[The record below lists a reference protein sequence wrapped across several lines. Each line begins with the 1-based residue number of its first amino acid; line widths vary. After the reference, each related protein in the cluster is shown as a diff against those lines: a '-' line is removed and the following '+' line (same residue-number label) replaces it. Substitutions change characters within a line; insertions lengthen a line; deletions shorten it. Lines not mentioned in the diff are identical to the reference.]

1 VAYVTDAIGSLES
14 THKCAELP
22 IELAFA
28 RNGRSLAWSLVVTNH
43 PFVPLRHRAVRLLW
57 SAAVVSDI
65 GTWVQLIVVG
75 SLVAANTGSA
85 VQTGLVALAT
95 FAPQSIASPVGG
107 LLADRFDR
115 RKVFATALM
124 VQALVTTALAVTLG
138 VGVREP
144 AVLIL
149 LILLASAAG
158 ATGAPSYAAM
168 LPDLV
173 PPEELMAMVSL
184 GVYSWN
190 SGRIIGPLLGTALV
204 LVVGPAWTIGFNA
217 ASFVVLAVAVAMVR
231 RTFRPARSD
240 GTIFDRLV
248 GGWRTLRSTTGCFHG
263 VALLVL
269 YNLTIVPFIGLIP
282 IYLRADYGGGTGM
295 AGTVASAQG
304 AGAIIGGII
313 VSVLAHRHPRSLLIG
328 RLIVLLAFALGLY
341 ALAPNAAWVV
351 AASALLGGA
360 GAGFFIA
367 SSAIIQRDAP
377 AASRGRVMSIM
388 QAAMGVSYGVG
399 LLFIGSI
406 GDATNLHLA
415 FGVGAVLLLVGFGL
429 LTLRS
434 RHWRT
439 AVDGGRRPAVA
450 MA

>member
-1 VAYVTDAIGSLES
+1 M
-14 THKCAELP
+14 
-22 IELAFA
+22 
-28 RNGRSLAWSLVVTNH
+28 TNH

-124 VQALVTTALAVTLG
+124 MQALVTTALAVTLG
-138 VGVREP
+138 AGVRTP

-231 RTFRPARSD
+231 RTFRPTRAD

-248 GGWRTLRSTTGCFHG
+248 GGWRTMRSTPGCFHG
-263 VALLVL
+263 VTLLVL

-304 AGAIIGGII
+304 AGAIIGGIV

-328 RLIVLLAFALGLY
+328 RLIVMLAFALGLY
-341 ALAPNAAWVV
+341 AVAPNAVWVV
-351 AASALLGGA
+351 VASALLGGT

-388 QAAMGVSYGVG
+388 QAAMGISYGIG

-415 FGVGAVLLLVGFGL
+415 FGVGAILLLVGFGA

>member
-1 VAYVTDAIGSLES
+1 M
-14 THKCAELP
+14 
-22 IELAFA
+22 
-28 RNGRSLAWSLVVTNH
+28 TNH

-124 VQALVTTALAVTLG
+124 AQALVTTALAVTLG
-138 VGVREP
+138 VGVRTP

-231 RTFRPARSD
+231 RTFRPTRAD

-248 GGWRTLRSTTGCFHG
+248 GGWRTLRSTPGCFHG
-263 VALLVL
+263 VTLLVL

-282 IYLRADYGGGTGM
+282 IYLRADFGGGTGM

-304 AGAIIGGII
+304 AGAIIGGIV

-328 RLIVLLAFALGLY
+328 RLIVMLAFALGLY
-341 ALAPNAAWVV
+341 AIAPNAVWVV
-351 AASALLGGA
+351 VASALLGGT

-377 AASRGRVMSIM
+377 ATSRGRVMSIM
-388 QAAMGVSYGVG
+388 QAAMGISYGVG

-415 FGVGAVLLLVGFGL
+415 FGVGAILLLVGFGA

>member
-1 VAYVTDAIGSLES
+1 M
-14 THKCAELP
+14 
-22 IELAFA
+22 
-28 RNGRSLAWSLVVTNH
+28 
-43 PFVPLRHRAVRLLW
+43 
-57 SAAVVSDI
+57 VSDI

-75 SLVAANTGSA
+75 SLVAARTGSA

-115 RKVFATALM
+115 RKVFAAALM

-144 AVLIL
+144 AVLIA

-173 PPEELMAMVSL
+173 PPDELMAMVSL

-204 LVVGPAWTIGFNA
+204 LIAGPAWTIGFNA
-217 ASFVVLAVAVAMVR
+217 ASFVLLAVAVALVR
-231 RTFRPARSD
+231 RSFHPTRSD
-240 GTIFDRLV
+240 GTMFDRLM
-248 GGWRTLRSTTGCFHG
+248 GGWRTLRTTPGCFHG

-269 YNLTIVPFIGLIP
+269 YNLTVVPFIGLIP
-282 IYLRADYGGGTGM
+282 IYLRAEYGAGTGM
-295 AGTVASAQG
+295 TGAVASAQG
-304 AGAIIGGII
+304 AAAITGGII
-313 VSVLAHRHPRSLLIG
+313 VTMLAHRHPRSLLIG
-328 RLIVLLAFALGLY
+328 RLIVMLALALGLY
-341 ALAPNAAWVV
+341 AAAPNVAWVI
-351 AASALLGGA
+351 AGSALLGGS

-377 AASRGRVMSIM
+377 ADSRGRVMSIM
-388 QAAMGVSYGVG
+388 QAAMGISYGLG

-439 AVDGGRRPAVA
+439 AIDGGRRSAVA
-450 MA
+450 LA